1 MNESFEHPIRK
12 ANPGTFQSDD
22 EVIRQFVLRKR
33 ELAIVL
39 EILKT
44 NVDASSCQHVL
55 LVAPRGRGKTMLLAR
70 VAAELRT
77 NARLAKHLLPVR
89 FMEDS
94 HEIFDMTDFWLECL
108 FYLAREGEVRDSPI
122 GRELLDTHAAL
133 APRVRG
139 DGLTEPQAR
148 AAVLDAADRLGRRLV
163 FMVENLQNLCADVD
177 EPFGWKLRE
186 ALQSEPRIMLLATA
200 TSRFEALDNVDQPF
214 FELFRIERLDRLDT
228 EESRRLWRVVSDD
241 DAPAREIRPLQIL
254 TGGSPRLLV
263 FVADFAR
270 HRSLRQLM
278 EQLVRLIDDHTEYFR
293 SHLEGLAKTE
303 RRVYLATLDLWQ
315 PSTPSEIAKRAR
327 LDARTVSTMLSRLVD
342 RGAVIAEGGGRKR
355 LYSGAERLYGI
366 YYKLRRERD
375 EAAVVSNLIRFMAV
389 FYTAPESAQMAKHI
403 SMEAARSPAI
413 LEGIGRMIGESPSDS
428 VITPEALT
436 IFEQTHSEAVAIKYS
451 QVGSRQPD
459 DLVAKALVSK
469 GIRQGQ
475 LGDSVAAIATYDQL
489 VSRYGDSDSPELQLR
504 VAMAL
509 SNKGDEL
516 IRLGRPEEA
525 LRTCDE
531 LEGAYRSPSDS
542 YYVEFRQRAMSLRT
556 KALLLQGKRNDAI
569 EAFRHIYV
577 AHRHGSEATLK
588 DMLELAIDLIVS
600 GCPAQ
605 ALLEIAM
612 SDEKK
617 SDELSPLV
625 VALRRRAG
633 EMVRAPVEVMEVAD
647 DIIERI
653 NAKEVR

>member
-22 EVIRQFVLRKR
+22 EVIRQFVVRER

-39 EILKT
+39 EVLKT

-77 NARLAKHLLPVR
+77 NARLARHLLPVR

-108 FYLAREGEVRDSPI
+108 FYLAREGVVRDSPI
-122 GRELLDTHAAL
+122 GRGLLDTHAAL
-133 APRVRG
+133 AARVRG
-139 DGLTEPQAR
+139 EELTEPRAR
-148 AAVLDAADRLGRRLV
+148 AAVLDAADRLGRKLV

-177 EPFGWKLRE
+177 EHFGWKLRE

-200 TSRFEALDNVDQPF
+200 TSRFKGLDDATEPF
-214 FELFRIERLDRLDT
+214 FELFRSERLDRLDT
-228 EESRRLWRVVSDD
+228 EESRRLWRVISGDLV
-241 DAPAREIRPLQIL
+241 PAREIRPLQIL
-254 TGGSPRLLV
+254 TGGSPRLIV

-293 SHLEGLAKTE
+293 SHLEGFAKTE
-303 RRVYLATLDLWQ
+303 RRVYLAILDLWQ
-315 PSTPSEIAKRAR
+315 PSTPREITSRAR
-327 LDARTVSTMLSRLVD
+327 LDVRTVSTMLSRLVD

-375 EAAVVSNLIRFMAV
+375 DAAVVSNLIRFMAV
-389 FYTAPESAQMAKHI
+389 FYSAPELAQMI
-403 SMEAARSPAI
+403 DNLSMEAAQSPSI
-413 LEGIGRMIGESPSDS
+413 LEGISDS
-428 VITPEALT
+428 AELQL
-436 IFEQTHSEAVAIKYS
+436 EVAM
-451 QVGSRQPD
+451 
-459 DLVAKALVSK
+459 ALVNKGVRQRQLDDSK
-469 GIRQGQ
+469 
-475 LGDSVAAIATYDQL
+475 AAIATYDQL
-489 VSRYGDSDSPELQLR
+489 VSRYGDSDSPELQAR
-504 VAMAL
+504 VAKAL
-509 SNKGDEL
+509 SAKGVVL

-525 LRTCDE
+525 QRTCAE
-531 LEGAYRSPSDS
+531 LERAHRSPSDS
-542 YYVEFRQRAMSLRT
+542 NYVTFRQRAMWLRT

-569 EAFRHIYV
+569 EAFRNFYV
-577 AHRHGSEATLK
+577 THRHGSEATLK
-588 DMLELAIDLIVS
+588 DMIGLAIDLTAS
-600 GCPAQ
+600 GCRER
-605 ALLEIAM
+605 ALLEIVM

-633 EMVRAPVEVMEVAD
+633 EVVRAPVEVMEVAD
-647 DIIERI
+647 DIIEQI
-653 NAKEVR
+653 KAKMSADAPPQHPPA